1 VLVIALTI
9 PLCLIGAVAGL
20 LVAEATFGFM
30 AIMGLLSLAGII
42 INNAILLLD
51 RIAEE
56 VANGKSQYD
65 AIMAAAQ
72 KRLRPIVMTKL
83 TCILGL
89 VPLML
94 FGGELWYGMTVVI
107 MGGLALGTLLT
118 LGVIPVLYSLLFRV
132 RATARPDKPTTLAVP
147 VRHSDPKAAVERQLQ
162 GAEG

>member
-1 VLVIALTI
+1 L
-9 PLCLIGAVAGL
+9 LISQ
-20 LVAEATFGFM
+20 ATFGFM

-51 RIAEE
+51 RIHEE
-56 VANGKSQYD
+56 LISGKTQYD
-65 AIMAAAQ
+65 AIINAAQ

-89 VPLML
+89 VPLMI

-132 RATARPDKPTTLAVP
+132 RPPAKPANAAGPDVAVAP
-147 VRHSDPKAAVERQLQ
+147 APAQ
-162 GAEG
+162 